1 MMKKGK
7 YILIML
13 SLFICAYLF
22 SNRMTP
28 RIENIAS
35 KEINQFIQILINHTS
50 FTQKIDTHKLY
61 KKENNSISFQ
71 MNYINDI
78 ASNYIHNLEE
88 TLLKLEEGS
97 YQENNHSPY
106 NKKLLKIN
114 QQKGIVARIP
124 IGSLTNNIFLQDRG
138 PSFSIKYKT
147 TLQAPGYLEA
157 MGLDHYEYQCGRGV
171 KVSDKIAF
179 ALKDKAKE
187 HNITL
192 SLHAPYFISLSS
204 LEAEKRDNSINYILQ
219 SCDAA
224 SRMGADRIVIH
235 SGSCAKISREDALE
249 LAKDTFTR
257 ARKAAVEQGF
267 EHIVFCPET
276 MGKVNQLG
284 NLTEVLELCKLDD
297 TFLPTIDFGHLNARE
312 FGYIKGKAEYEK
324 MLDEVENAIGH
335 DRLKIFHS
343 HFSKIMFTNPGGEK
357 KHLTFDDNQGF
368 GPDYEPLME
377 IVAKKDLSPIFV
389 CESAGTQD
397 KDALTMKNYYLSVK

>member
-1 MMKKGK
+1 MSAKFGPAGN
-7 YILIML
+7 
-13 SLFICAYLF
+13 SEAF
-22 SNRMTP
+22 ST
-28 RIENIAS
+28 
-35 KEINQFIQILINHTS
+35 
-50 FTQKIDTHKLY
+50 
-61 KKENNSISFQ
+61 
-71 MNYINDI
+71 
-78 ASNYIHNLEE
+78 
-88 TLLKLEEGS
+88 
-97 YQENNHSPY
+97 
-106 NKKLLKIN
+106 
-114 QQKGIVARIP
+114 
-124 IGSLTNNIFLQDRG
+124 
-138 PSFSIKYKT
+138 KYKT

-249 LAKDTFTR
+249 LAKDTLTR
-257 ARKAAVEQGF
+257 ARKTAVEQGF

-312 FGYIKGKAEYEK
+312 FGYIKGKAE
-324 MLDEVENAIGH
+324 
-335 DRLKIFHS
+335 
-343 HFSKIMFTNPGGEK
+343 NPGGEK

-377 IVAKKDLSPIFV
+377 VVAKKDLSPIFV